1 MHGGP
6 RRHAGR
12 PSGPHGGM
20 QGGPRA
26 RMEALRRHA
35 GWPYGGMHGDPKEA
49 CMETLRRH
57 AWRHYEG
64 YAGGGA
70 CRRDTEQ

>member
-49 CMETLRRH
+49 CMEAL
-57 AWRHYEG
+57 
-64 YAGGGA
+64 
-70 CRRDTEQ
+70 